1 MHKRQLLIDEELKQS
16 VDCIKANAATGA
28 GHTLERLVRCCLP
41 IQKPGGLM
49 GWHMAATEFSLL
61 DDGELDSYDIRDR
74 SVDKQES
81 ECVKINF

>member
-28 GHTLERLVRCCLP
+28 GHTLDQLVRCCLP
-41 IQKPGGLM
+41 TEKLGGLM
-49 GWHMAATEFSLL
+49 GWQMAATEFSLV
-61 DDGELDSYDIRDR
+61 DDRELDSYDIRGR
-74 SVDKQES
+74 CVDKQGS